1 MEAMSSETQ
10 APNRPRHK
18 RRHFFINR
26 SLQLRYMFV
35 LLGILLVVMV
45 SSIATMYY
53 GIWGSVLKELSD
65 EGIRNQLIV
74 ANRIYQ
80 YEKARQIGVGDDGS
94 RADLNFIRETELL
107 SQREREIFK
116 EILNRTN
123 KRLFIYL
130 LPLLVFIGWGTIFLS
145 HRIAGPLYRFDQCF
159 KDITKGDLTVRA
171 HLRKGDEALFLS
183 ESFNEMAESLDGRVS
198 SIKQASSNG
207 SKETLENSLSDF
219 KTTS

>member
-1 MEAMSSETQ
+1 MSNETQ
-10 APNRPRHK
+10 TPTRPRYK
-18 RRHFFINR
+18 RRQFFINR
-26 SLQLRYMFV
+26 SLQLRYMFI
-35 LLGILLVVMV
+35 LLGILLVVMGF
-45 SSIATMYY
+45 SIATMYY

-80 YEKARQIGVGDDGS
+80 YEKARQINAGDDGS
-94 RADLNFIRETELL
+94 NADLNFIRETELL

-123 KRLFIYL
+123 KRIFIYL
-130 LPLLVFIGWGTIFLS
+130 LPIFIFIGWGTVFLS
-145 HRIAGPLYRFDQCF
+145 HRIAGPLYRFNQCF
-159 KDITKGDLTVRA
+159 KNITKGDLTARA

-183 ESFNEMAESLDGRVS
+183 ESFNEMAESLERKVS
-198 SIKQASSNG
+198 SMKQASSNG
-207 SKETLENSLSDF
+207 SKETLEKSLSDF